1 LGDPITPDVL
11 DELDKEGWEL
21 YHIEADP
28 TESHDVAAGHPDK
41 VRELVS
47 LWWDEAGK
55 YKVLPL
61 DGSLQPR
68 LAAERPQTAK
78 PRTRYVYYPGGSV
91 VPAFAAPPVF
101 NRPYSIEAD
110 VEIPSGGAEGVLVA
124 QGGDAGGYTFYV
136 ADGQL
141 RYAYNY
147 MGRDRFDLASPETLT
162 EGRHALR
169 YEFEPTGE
177 PDLASGK
184 GTPGRG
190 QLYVDGRLVANVDF
204 PHTTPLIFELEGL
217 SCGYDFGSPAADGYE
232 PPFAFT
238 GTIHQVAFDVA
249 GKLITDDEAEMAR
262 LMAQQ

>member
-1 LGDPITPDVL
+1 
-11 DELDKEGWEL
+11 
-21 YHIEADP
+21 
-28 TESHDVAAGHPDK
+28 
-41 VRELVS
+41 VRELVT

-147 MGRDRFDLASPETLT
+147 VGRDRFDLASPETLT

-177 PDLASGK
+177 PDLAKGK
-184 GTPGRG
+184 GAPGRG
-190 QLYVDGRLVANVDF
+190 QLYVDGRLVANAEF
-204 PHTTPLIFELEGL
+204 PHTTPIFVELEGL
-217 SCGYDFGSPAADGYE
+217 SCGYDFGAPAADGYE
-232 PPFAFT
+232 PPFGFT
-238 GTIHQVAFDVA
+238 GTIHQVAIDVA
-249 GKLITDDEAEMAR
+249 GELITDDEAEMAS